1 MKKEDKKRSLFGKD
15 YLMLSAMT
23 IGLLA
28 GAGKA
33 QTVKADTVDKAAT
46 EVKAT
51 NTTTTTAATTT
62 GSATT
67 AATETTTDT
76 AVATNDTTSEAQT
89 GTDTETNTATATD
102 SVANTNATSSDTT
115 SNVDNAT
122 VAKGTATATTTS
134 NNSQTA
140 TDTTTTVK
148 SDVKDTTSAN
158 NNNTQSGSN
167 TGTIIGDST
176 STDNTSNNQTS
187 GLGKQNVSEDVSNEN
202 IGEGSIINSYLTS
215 QAAKD
220 NYTKLNDT
228 AKKIV
233 TAALR
238 EGSTVDLAKLT
249 ETEINAL
256 NRVVLTTTD
265 DNQYTLKDYDS
276 IAKKIVNRDSSS
288 QIPLFKGEKIVN
300 MPGLEKVK
308 DAETGEEATM
318 DIWDSWPVQDPET
331 GYVENWN
338 GYQLVVAMIGIP
350 HKGDNHLYLLYS

>member
-1 MKKEDKKRSLFGKD
+1 MKKEEKKRGLFGKD

-33 QTVKADTVDKAAT
+33 QTVKADTVEKAAT
-46 EVKAT
+46 EVKAA
-51 NTTTTTAATTT
+51 NTTTTTAVTTT
-62 GSATT
+62 DSATT
-67 AATETTTDT
+67 AATEPTTDT
-76 AVATNDTTSEAQT
+76 AVATNDTTSAVQT
-89 GTDTETNTATATD
+89 GTDAETETSTATATD

-115 SNVDNAT
+115 SNIDTAT
-122 VAKGTATATTTS
+122 VAKGTDTATTTS

-148 SDVKDTTSAN
+148 SDVKDTTSTN
-158 NNNTQSGSN
+158 NDNTQSGSN

-220 NYTKLNDT
+220 NYAKLNDT

-288 QIPLFKGEKIVN
+288 QIPLFKGRKN
-300 MPGLEKVK
+300 CQYAWLGK
-308 DAETGEEATM
+308 
-318 DIWDSWPVQDPET
+318 S
-331 GYVENWN
+331 
-338 GYQLVVAMIGIP
+338 
-350 HKGDNHLYLLYS
+350 KGR